1 MTTANAIS
9 VSVSNKFLILSN
21 SFPIQ
26 IQILI
31 MVIDQSSNMQ
41 KSVLGDRVD
50 TVSDHRHQV
59 PVFDYDH
66 DYDQY

>member
-9 VSVSNKFLILSN
+9 VSVSNKFIILSN

-26 IQILI
+26 IPILI

-41 KSVLGDRVD
+41 MSVLGDRVD
-50 TVSDHRHQV
+50 TVSDHQPQV
-59 PVFDYDH
+59 PVFDYD
-66 DYDQY
+66 YDQD